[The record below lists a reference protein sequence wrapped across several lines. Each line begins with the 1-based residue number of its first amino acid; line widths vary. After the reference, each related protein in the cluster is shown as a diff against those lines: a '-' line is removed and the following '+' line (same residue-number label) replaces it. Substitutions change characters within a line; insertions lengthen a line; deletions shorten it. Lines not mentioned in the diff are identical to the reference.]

1 MKRILIALPIDVK
14 SFYFNILNDNESG
27 HTATVSTPIKQ
38 GSAINEKLS
47 KVFEIRSGINRESEE
62 SLACRLLSNSRAKAA
77 IRKVCVFDKLSVNGE
92 EVLPQ
97 AAFCFYVREEIDT
110 ESVHCGRQ
118 KLHYPSSLRYEDAEI
133 CIDNRSVMEAIS
145 TRLHGYA
152 YIVDSFEFDEIKE
165 VLNFNVTIV
174 GEHDIPYSKVFLN
187 KKGVGNKFAVA
198 FNDYADLYDSEII
211 SLREHL
217 GYDMVSP
224 DNYIEVI
231 GDNKRDAIQRLANY
245 ITYLGYHETRILADE
260 YPYSLYDVE
269 SRLCDGK
276 KHFYIV
282 RTTSTKI
289 RYFNLPSNKLR
300 FCNDFPDQVSI
311 ALVSDINGEPKIN
324 IYSVQ
329 DINQMNKTISSVT
342 FECRGDQ

>member
-1 MKRILIALPIDVK
+1 MITLPIDVK
-14 SFYFNILNDNESG
+14 SFYYNILNDNKSG

-38 GSAINEKLS
+38 GSAINEKLN
-47 KVFEIRSGINRESEE
+47 KVYEIRSGINLDSEE
-62 SLACRLLSNSRAKAA
+62 NLICQLLSNSRTKAT

-92 EVLPQ
+92 EVLTE
-97 AAFCFYVREEIDT
+97 ASFCFYVREEINA

-118 KLHYPSSLRYEDAEI
+118 KLHYPSSLRYEDADT
-133 CIDNRSVMEAIS
+133 CVDNRRVMDAVS
-145 TRLHGYA
+145 TKLHSYA
-152 YIVDSFEFDEIKE
+152 YIVDSFEFDEKKE
-165 VLNFNVTIV
+165 ILNFNVTIV

-187 KKGVGNKFAVA
+187 KKGVGNKFAIA
-198 FNDYADLYDSEII
+198 FNDYAESYDFEII
-211 SLREHL
+211 PLREHL

-231 GDNKRDAIQRLANY
+231 GDNKRAAIQRLINY
-245 ITYLGYHETRILADE
+245 IADLGYHETRVLADE

-269 SRLCDGK
+269 IKLCNGK

-289 RYFNLPSNKLR
+289 RYFNLPSNKLK
-300 FCNDFPDQVSI
+300 FCNDFPDQVSV
-311 ALVSDINGEPKIN
+311 ALISDINGEPKIN

-329 DINQMNKTISSVT
+329 DMNQMNKTIGSVT
-342 FECRGDQ
+342 FEYRGDQ